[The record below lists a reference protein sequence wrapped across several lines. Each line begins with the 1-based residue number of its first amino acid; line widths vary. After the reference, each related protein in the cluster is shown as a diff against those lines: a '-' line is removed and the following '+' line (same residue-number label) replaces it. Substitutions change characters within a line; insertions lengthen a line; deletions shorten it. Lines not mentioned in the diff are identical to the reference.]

1 MGGMISVEEARR
13 RVLDMVAVLDTVELP
28 LEECLGLF
36 LAEEVFSSVDLP
48 PFDNSAMD
56 GYAVRAAD
64 VAGADRGSPV
74 RLEVLED
81 LPAGYVA
88 ESEVGPGQSVRIM
101 TGAPLPGGADTV
113 VPVEDT
119 SREGSGVLVSCP
131 WERGANVRKAGE
143 EMRAGDAA
151 LPAGRR
157 VGPAEMGVL
166 AALGIY
172 RPRVK
177 RRPRAVVL
185 STGDEL
191 LDPQEELR
199 PGKIRDT
206 NSYTIAALAR
216 EAGAEVRRLGIV
228 RDRAEELRRALQDNL
243 EQADLFITSG
253 GVSVGDYDLVKQV
266 LAELGDMDFWKV
278 NMRPGKPQAF
288 GNIGGRP
295 LFGLP
300 GNPVSVMVSF
310 EQFVRPALRKMMG
323 AGELLRPM
331 LEAVVEE
338 PMGRSAGRVEF
349 VRVVLRREG
358 GEMLAR
364 PTGPQG
370 SGILRSMVLGHGL
383 AVLGEEVGRLQPG
396 QRVTVQVLRA
406 EPEAWAD

>member
-1 MGGMISVEEARR
+1 M
-13 RVLDMVAVLDTVELP
+13 
-28 LEECLGLF
+28 
-36 LAEEVFSSVDLP
+36 
-48 PFDNSAMD
+48 
-56 GYAVRAAD
+56 
-64 VAGADRGSPV
+64 
-74 RLEVLED
+74 
-81 LPAGYVA
+81 
-88 ESEVGPGQSVRIM
+88 
-101 TGAPLPGGADTV
+101 
-113 VPVEDT
+113 
-119 SREGSGVLVSCP
+119 
-131 WERGANVRKAGE
+131 
-143 EMRAGDAA
+143 
-151 LPAGRR
+151 
-157 VGPAEMGVL
+157 
-166 AALGIY
+166 
-172 RPRVK
+172 
-177 RRPRAVVL
+177 VL

-243 EQADLFITSG
+243 GQADLFITSG

-288 GNIGGRP
+288 GHIGGRP

-323 AGELLRPM
+323 ASELFRPV

-349 VRVVLRREG
+349 VRVVLRRAG
-358 GEMLAR
+358 GELLAR

-406 EPEAWAD
+406 DPEAWAD

>member
-1 MGGMISVEEARR
+1 MGGMISVEEARK

-64 VAGADRGSPV
+64 VAGAEQGSPV

-101 TGAPLPGGADTV
+101 TGAPLPRGADTV

-119 SREGSGVLVSCP
+119 SREGSGVLISRP

-143 EMRAGDAA
+143 EIGAGDAA

-228 RDRAEELRRALQDNL
+228 RDRAEELRRALRDNL
-243 EQADLFITSG
+243 GQADLFITSG

-288 GNIGGRP
+288 GHIGGRP

-323 AGELLRPM
+323 ASELFRPV

-349 VRVVLRREG
+349 VRVVLRRAG
-358 GEMLAR
+358 GELLAR

-406 EPEAWAD
+406 DPEAWAD